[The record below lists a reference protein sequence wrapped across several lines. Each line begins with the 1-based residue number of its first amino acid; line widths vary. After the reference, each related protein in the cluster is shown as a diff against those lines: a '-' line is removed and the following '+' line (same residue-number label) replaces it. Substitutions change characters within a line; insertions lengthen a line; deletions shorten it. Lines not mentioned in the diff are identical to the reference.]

1 MVSGFQ
7 SQFYRW
13 CPEIIVF
20 CACNHFVVGN
30 LPFFWNESCTL
41 VEYDSI
47 LTNWAITGLHAV
59 SASKQRPCGVI
70 INSPKNN
77 KLLTWTWTVH
87 SQNYNESNKIELEV
101 ETDRGVGAIW
111 EFSHVLLAFSHH
123 KQSYD
128 DFVSLYVTLSHLFIQ
143 TAGGRTQRHPA
154 WNTERDWEGLH
165 RYW

>member
-87 SQNYNESNKIELEV
+87 SQNYNESNKIKLEV

-165 RYW
+165 R